1 MARFSWAA
9 ALIALLASLAL
20 AGAAIADGVTNAGD
34 DLRTGWYPDEGAL
47 TPQLVGGGTF
57 GQLWSAQVNG
67 QVYAQ
72 PLLSPS
78 GTLIV
83 ATENDKVYGLNP
95 DKGAQQLTVTL
106 TRSADGQNDSLVIV
120 KRDKVQP

>member
-47 TPQLVGGGTF
+47 TPQLVGVGTC

-72 PLLSPS
+72 PLLSFFFND
-78 GTLIV
+78 T
-83 ATENDKVYGLNP
+83 ATTENDKVYGLNP
-95 DKGAQQLTVTL
+95 DTGAQQ
-106 TRSADGQNDSLVIV
+106 
-120 KRDKVQP
+120 